1 MGGLKFV
8 QRVYAYPS
16 VTKYEVS
23 KITLESWRRGG
34 GGGFFVLKK
43 KINWERAFRKFLG
56 KKKKP
61 EPAWRGNKNKKKKKK
76 KDYT

>member
-34 GGGFFVLKK
+34 GGVYGFKKRHQLQIRYLEVLCEMKYSS
-43 KINWERAFRKFLG
+43 G
-56 KKKKP
+56 C
-61 EPAWRGNKNKKKKKK
+61 RGFE
-76 KDYT
+76 